1 MAMEVEIDDGGD
13 VDDDVDDE
21 MAAAMRRLERLVA
34 VLVVKRGGPGTKIQL
49 R

>member
-1 MAMEVEIDDGGD
+1 MAMEVEIGGGVD

-21 MAAAMRRLERLVA
+21 MAAMRRLERLVT